1 MLLGHYSIYFQKNQ
15 YANSRKIKK
24 SQLHKTQ
31 KRKSTRYLQV
41 LFGDPDENRQGS
53 ALTICFAN
61 ILFYVPFGSA
71 FGEPPKDGRRVRF
84 SVITF
89 WHTKKKKHSLFAS
102 AFW

>member
-1 MLLGHYSIYFQKNQ
+1 M
-15 YANSRKIKK
+15 ANRRKMDVEFD
-24 SQLHKTQ
+24 SLQSHFGAQ

-41 LFGDPDENRQGS
+41 LFGDPDENRQGF

-71 FGEPPKDGRRVRF
+71 YGEPPKDGRRVRF
-84 SVITF
+84 SAITF
-89 WHTKKKKHSLFAS
+89 WRTKKKKHSLFAS